1 MAKKSTPSTT
11 KLNKVTVSKAD
22 LAFLNAMIEF
32 EQEAQSGQSEK
43 VTIFLDANSTA
54 AFTGAFLKAG
64 KWAWKNKYKLL
75 AAGEAVWDLLG
86 GITSARQDVAEN
98 KEGLSLLKP
107 AAEEGSRLKELL
119 KIRDQ
124 IQQQQNK
131 TK

>member
-1 MAKKSTPSTT
+1 MAKKSTRTKT

-54 AFTGAFLKAG
+54 AFTGAFVKAA
-64 KWAWKNKYKLL
+64 KWAWKNKYKLV
-75 AAGEAVWDLLG
+75 AAGEAVWDAIG

-98 KEGLSLLKP
+98 KEALSLLKP
-107 AAEEGSRLKELL
+107 AAQEGSRLKELL

-124 IQQQQNK
+124 IQEQQNK
-131 TK
+131 GK